1 MSKYLPAQG
10 LFLAAGQVL
19 FGHPWWGVFLS
30 AGLMCGAVCWML
42 EGWLPR
48 RWAIAGGVA
57 VALQFGIAGQWMN
70 SYWGGAVAAIGG
82 CLLLGALGRLLG
94 FRGAR
99 RFRAHSAL
107 YGTLLA
113 PGVAVLLNSRP
124 GRA

>member
-48 RWAIAGGVA
+48 RWAMAGGMA
-57 VALQFGIAGQWMN
+57 VALQFGIAGQWTN
-70 SYWGGAVAAIGG
+70 SYWGGAVAVSAAACCSGPWDD
-82 CLLLGALGRLLG
+82 CSASAALGV
-94 FRGAR
+94 FAHTAR
-99 RFRAHSAL
+99 YTERSSL
-107 YGTLLA
+107 WKW
-113 PGVAVLLNSRP
+113 PCC
-124 GRA
+124 